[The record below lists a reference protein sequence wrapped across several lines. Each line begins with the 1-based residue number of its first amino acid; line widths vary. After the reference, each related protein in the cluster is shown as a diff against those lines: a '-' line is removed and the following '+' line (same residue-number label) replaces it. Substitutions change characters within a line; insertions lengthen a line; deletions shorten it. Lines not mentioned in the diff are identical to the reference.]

1 MSHQRQQASTADL
14 SLLTTV
20 LTRRAAKCILR
31 FLPNELL
38 TEIIANAAPADQVAL
53 CRVSK
58 LFNRLARRVLY
69 RTLALASPRAVLTCC
84 HSLVSNTELALLVKS
99 FDISASKLDGYR
111 IYDAIDLI
119 SATLACTANIEALT
133 LVFACGAPSFIECID
148 SRTFP
153 ALRRLVLR
161 ADLDAEP
168 ALLAFLQ
175 RHPRIGVLKLFGPA
189 ASFAALLSA
198 TGVPCLPD
206 LKYLKATAAVFPA
219 LLEPGGGGMPPH
231 LTGAEISWKLADPL
245 DPLPPLRALTAY
257 SASLTKLVC
266 YRPGPNLDLI
276 ALVAQHLPRLA
287 VLKITAPSDLLLTA
301 HDAVGRS
308 FPTSGFTLTL
318 PQETLT
324 TIRTALARLS
334 ALRVFHYTYAHF
346 AHRVHDRATVA
357 WWAADCPALRQCTL
371 NGVIWKWR
379 VATREWRC
387 VKKC

>member
-1 MSHQRQQASTADL
+1 MSQQRQQASTADL
-14 SLLTTV
+14 SLLTTM

-38 TEIIANAAPADQVAL
+38 TEVMAKATTADQVAL

-84 HSLVSNTELALLVKS
+84 HRLVSNPELALLVKS

-148 SRTFP
+148 SRTF
-153 ALRRLVLR
+153 LRRLVLR

-206 LKYLKATAAVFPA
+206 LKYLKATVAVFPA
-219 LLEPGGGGMPPH
+219 FLAPGGGGMPPH

-287 VLKITAPSDLLLTA
+287 VLKITAPSDLLLMA
-301 HDAVGRS
+301 HDA
-308 FPTSGFTLTL
+308 
-318 PQETLT
+318 ETLT

-346 AHRVHDRATVA
+346 VHCVHDRATVA

-371 NGVIWKWR
+371 TSSGSGASR
-379 VATREWRC
+379 RASGAA
-387 VKKC
+387 

>member
-1 MSHQRQQASTADL
+1 M
-14 SLLTTV
+14 

-38 TEIIANAAPADQVAL
+38 TEIIANTAPADQVAL

-69 RTLALASPRAVLTCC
+69 RTLALASPRAVLACC
-84 HSLVSNTELALLVKS
+84 HSLVSNQELALLVKS
-99 FDISASKLDGYR
+99 FDINASKLDG

-133 LVFACGAPSFIECID
+133 LVFACGAPSYIECID

-206 LKYLKATAAVFPA
+206 LKYLKATAAVFP
-219 LLEPGGGGMPPH
+219 
-231 LTGAEISWKLADPL
+231 LADPL

-257 SASLTKLVC
+257 SASLTKLVR

-287 VLKITAPSDLLLTA
+287 VLKVTAPSDLLLTA
-301 HDAVGRS
+301 HDA
-308 FPTSGFTLTL
+308 
-318 PQETLT
+318 ETLT

-334 ALRVFHYTYAHF
+334 ALRVFHYTYARF
-346 AHRVHDRATVA
+346 VHRVHDRATVA

-387 VKKC
+387 VKQR

>member
-1 MSHQRQQASTADL
+1 M
-14 SLLTTV
+14 

-69 RTLALASPRAVLTCC
+69 RTLALSSPRAVLTCC
-84 HSLVSNTELALLVKS
+84 HSLVSNPELALLVKS

-168 ALLAFLQ
+168 ALLVFLQ

-189 ASFAALLSA
+189 ASFDALLSA

-219 LLEPGGGGMPPH
+219 LLAPGGGGMPPH

-266 YRPGPNLDLI
+266 YRPGPNLELI

-287 VLKITAPSDLLLTA
+287 VLKDHRA
-301 HDAVGRS
+301 
-308 FPTSGFTLTL
+308 
-318 PQETLT
+318 ETLT

-334 ALRVFHYTYAHF
+334 ALRVFHYTYARF
-346 AHRVHDRATVA
+346 VHRVHDRATVA

-379 VATREWRC
+379 VATREWRG
-387 VKKC
+387 VKKR

>member
-1 MSHQRQQASTADL
+1 MSQQRQQASTADL

-31 FLPNELL
+31 FLQNELL
-38 TEIIANAAPADQVAL
+38 TEVMAKATTADQVAL

-58 LFNRLARRVLY
+58 LFSRLARRVL
-69 RTLALASPRAVLTCC
+69 
-84 HSLVSNTELALLVKS
+84 LVSNPELALLVKS

-161 ADLDAEP
+161 ADLGAEP

-189 ASFAALLSA
+189 ASFAALLSS

-219 LLEPGGGGMPPH
+219 FLAPGGGGMPPH

-301 HDAVGRS
+301 HDA
-308 FPTSGFTLTL
+308 
-318 PQETLT
+318 ETLT
-324 TIRTALARLS
+324 TICTALARLS

-346 AHRVHDRATVA
+346 VHCVHDRATVA

-371 NGVIWKWR
+371 NSVIWKWR

-387 VKKC
+387 VKNFKKR